1 MSYTVMENVIN
12 SINSI
17 YFIFFFISSV
27 SKKVGG
33 DFLIPFKT

>member
-12 SINSI
+12 SI
-17 YFIFFFISSV
+17 YFRSA
-27 SKKVGG
+27 SKKVGD